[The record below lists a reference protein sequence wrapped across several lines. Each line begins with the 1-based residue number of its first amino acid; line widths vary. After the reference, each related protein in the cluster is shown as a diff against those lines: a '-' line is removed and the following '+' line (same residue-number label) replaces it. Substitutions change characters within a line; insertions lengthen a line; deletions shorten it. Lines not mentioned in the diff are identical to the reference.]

1 MGQKLGKAAYL
12 PGAAPFANLP
22 ADALQA
28 VWKDFNLDAE
38 CWALDAEFF
47 DHLVATL
54 CTSLEGDIK
63 EYAARGRAL
72 FKLLDT
78 DQVKRNLAP

>member
-1 MGQKLGKAAYL
+1 MGQKLGKATYQ
-12 PGAAPFANLP
+12 PAAVPFANLP

-28 VWKDFNLDAE
+28 VWKDFNLNAE
-38 CWALDAEFF
+38 SWALDAEFF

-54 CTSLEGDIK
+54 CTSLEGDSK

-72 FKLLDT
+72 FALLDT
-78 DQVKRNLAP
+78 DQVRRF